1 MSQLSTGPDEL
12 LPRPVVWTIVVAAGS
27 GSRFGA
33 AKQFVEL
40 AGRRLVDHA
49 VAVARLR
56 SAGVVAVTPTGEVVE
71 GADLTVAGGSTR
83 SASVRAGLVVVPP
96 SATIVIVHDAARP
109 LAEVAAFDAVID
121 AITSGADAAVPAVP
135 VVDTLREREGGVV
148 DRDRLVAVQTP
159 QAFRA
164 AALRAAHRAAP
175 EATDDAGLVESAGG
189 VVVLVP
195 GDRWNL
201 KVTEPSDLIVAEAI
215 AASRVRSV
223 DGGPPVA
230 PAGRR

>member
-1 MSQLSTGPDEL
+1 M
-12 LPRPVVWTIVVAAGS
+12 
-27 GSRFGA
+27 
-33 AKQFVEL
+33 
-40 AGRRLVDHA
+40 
-49 VAVARLR
+49 
-56 SAGVVAVTPTGEVVE
+56 
-71 GADLTVAGGSTR
+71 
-83 SASVRAGLVVVPP
+83 RAGLVVVPP